1 MPETIVPKEHVIDGH
16 LYVLADSRHHDL
28 LTVKEVAQLTGR
40 EVHTVYDAI
49 KAGDLKA
56 RIPNGLKRGMRI
68 RRADAMDWMEG
79 TDAE

>member
-1 MPETIVPKEHVIDGH
+1 MSNNLPAEIILNGT
-16 LYVLADSRHHDL
+16 LYLKAEGRHHDL

-56 RIPNGLKRGMRI
+56 RIPNGLKRGMRV